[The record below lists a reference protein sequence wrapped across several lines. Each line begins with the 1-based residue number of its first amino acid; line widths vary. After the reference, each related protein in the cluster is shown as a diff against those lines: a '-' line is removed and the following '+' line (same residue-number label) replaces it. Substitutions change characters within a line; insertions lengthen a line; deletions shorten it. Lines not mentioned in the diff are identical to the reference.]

1 MGCFFKIFSE
11 SFLKTRAANKLL
23 AILTSLTESQ
33 FASLRF
39 FNTMMLKVRRL
50 HIQFFLCGV
59 VVGLEEVILESP
71 LCSHSF
77 FCLLI
82 SLKAG
87 LEKFS

>member
-1 MGCFFKIFSE
+1 
-11 SFLKTRAANKLL
+11 
-23 AILTSLTESQ
+23 
-33 FASLRF
+33 
-39 FNTMMLKVRRL
+39 MMLKVRRL

-71 LCSHSF
+71 RCSHSF